1 MKFRNA
7 VARHLSTDPEQQ
19 IAQVLNPGEQNTTR
33 RCLEQPTCPQ
43 QAVLF
48 LLEKVAEGARHDTP
62 GKESVSLIVFV
73 LCLGCSLSNA
83 KNNCPAYEVKNCIG
97 RHVRQI
103 PAANNPAIS
112 ALKSLTLR
120 RKDGLLDNPPFFE
133 INLLTSE
140 KNMNAVKLCKIA

>member
-1 MKFRNA
+1 MTWDGDMANSSSLF
-7 VARHLSTDPEQQ
+7 P
-19 IAQVLNPGEQNTTR
+19 
-33 RCLEQPTCPQ
+33 LE
-43 QAVLF
+43 
-48 LLEKVAEGARHDTP
+48 EVAEGARHDTA

-112 ALKSLTLR
+112 ALKSLTLKSLTLR